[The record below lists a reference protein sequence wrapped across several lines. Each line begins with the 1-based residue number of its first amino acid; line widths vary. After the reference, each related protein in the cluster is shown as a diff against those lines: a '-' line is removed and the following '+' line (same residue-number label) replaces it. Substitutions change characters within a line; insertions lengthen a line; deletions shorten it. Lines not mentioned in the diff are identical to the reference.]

1 MKFGIIANP
10 KSGAASI
17 ARKSTTL
24 HKAAEIVGK
33 GTVVA
38 GLDTTSREEFMQCAE
53 ELARKVE
60 VMIVAGGD
68 GTFSDIINAID
79 SEVTLSYMPLGSGC
93 ALRYAL
99 SLPPQLSRV
108 AQQIRSGRRH
118 NLDLILCDESVKAFM
133 ASVGLEADILHRRET
148 LQDSG
153 VRGPHAYAMATFG
166 SFFADLE
173 RTDMTITVDDQTF
186 TVPDAVTAIVTKI
199 AYYGYNMKIVPDAV
213 FDDRHLH
220 LLAINSGWGELV
232 QGLATAF
239 MDGNKLGRHEK
250 AQRIRITMP
259 TERHAQTDGNLYR
272 KGKTFDFRVL
282 PKALKMWY

>member
-10 KSGAASI
+10 TSGAASV

-24 HKAAEIVGK
+24 QKAAEIVGK

-38 GLDTTSREEFMQCAE
+38 GLDTTSREQFMQCAK
-53 ELARKVE
+53 ELAETVD

-68 GTFSDIINAID
+68 GTFSDIINAIGP
-79 SEVTLSYMPLGSGC
+79 EVTLSYMPLGSGC

-99 SLPPQLSRV
+99 NLPPQLSRV
-108 AQQIRSGRRH
+108 ARQIGTGRLH
-118 NLDLILCDESVKAFM
+118 HLDLILCDESVKAFM

-153 VRGPHAYAMATFG
+153 VRGPQAYAMATFG

-173 RTDMTITVDDQTF
+173 RTDMTITVDGRTF

-220 LLAINSGWGELV
+220 LLAINSGRGELIQSV
-232 QGLATAF
+232 ATAF
-239 MDGNKLGRHEK
+239 MEGNKLGRHEK
-250 AQRIRITMP
+250 GHEIRIAMAQ
-259 TERHAQTDGNLYR
+259 ERHAQTDGNLYR
-272 KGKTFDFRVL
+272 SGKTFDFRVL
-282 PKALKMWY
+282 PEALKMWY